1 MDIQGYILD
10 HWKEKMKP
18 ETPVLIIYDKEN
30 IYHDLL
36 PLAEERGYKVIDTT
50 KGLLHA
56 RLSASRFWRDE
67 LSLDK
72 ETRMIIYRN
81 KQMPAN
87 DRGWVEEPFSA
98 FVKGAEVF
106 PYGPQ
111 DDFKNICRT
120 FLPTKMTEL
129 ERLFATGS
137 TTFNMINALL
147 DGTVY
152 PELEQLTGG
161 KSFAEMT
168 VGLLSQSSYHNMQ
181 WMQEWQRFAD
191 IQFPGLQANDVSL
204 DKVQEK
210 LWSYLLFS
218 EFVFDLPEEIPNSMK
233 SIAKA
238 PIELKDKI
246 YLVCDKLRNQQ
257 NLREIYVRMANKIAE
272 QLHLQNVFA
281 KVKHLGERVTFCFEN
296 VVEYERFIN
305 NVKEGR
311 LNEAYSLYR
320 KNIDGVWNQEDA
332 EVATFWKLAK
342 HLLTLTDCINH
353 GIKSDGNLAEL
364 IKWYTDRGCE
374 ADFAFRRFHT
384 EKMGAI
390 SIPKQ
395 AKDLTDILNTRYRE
409 FTERSVKIYQQKAE
423 ELKDLSSAK
432 NQGGVEKVYPA
443 LKEGKRV
450 VFVMVD
456 AFRYEMGKDFSKSIK
471 HNYTNG
477 IDCVAKVSF
486 LPSVTRFGMASHLGD
501 VTLDLQEGKLQ
512 PLVDGASIIIPDDR
526 ISYLKNKTGA
536 EIQDVRLEDFDPTAI
551 NENTRLLVVRSV
563 GIDVAGEND
572 MLNGLAAME
581 HEMNKLARLLDD
593 CRRLKFDLAVL
604 VADHGFMIQPVFKV
618 GDLINKPV
626 GSDIVLE
633 ESRMMAGNLNES
645 ENTLSFTPAQLG
657 INTAVMKFCYAR
669 GFTVFRR
676 GEVYYHEGLSL
687 QENIVPMI
695 CVRLQEEIER
705 HEFTIQLR
713 YKNQM
718 EGTIYSRRPIIDINI
733 YFDDLFANDVNIR
746 LKIVGDSGI
755 VIGKPE
761 ESKFYN
767 NVTELVNLP
776 AGVSKV
782 RQPISIDDE
791 YVGTSVVVTALNAE
805 TNATLS
811 TLKLDFEN
819 N

>member
-18 ETPVLIIYDKEN
+18 ETPVLIIYDKEG

-56 RLSASRFWRDE
+56 RLSAARFWCSE

-87 DRGWVEEPFSA
+87 RRDWVEEPFSG
-98 FVKGAEVF
+98 FVKGAAIF

-111 DDFKNICRT
+111 DDYKYICRT
-120 FLPTKMTEL
+120 FLPTKLAEL
-129 ERLFATGS
+129 DQLFATGS
-137 TTFNMINALL
+137 TSFNMINALL
-147 DGTVY
+147 DGAVY

-161 KSFAEMT
+161 KSFTEMT
-168 VGLLSQSSYHNMQ
+168 VGLLSQTSCPNMQ

-191 IQFPGLQANDVSL
+191 IQFPGLHTDGISL
-204 DKVQEK
+204 HNVQQK
-210 LWSYLLFS
+210 LWAYLLFS
-218 EFVFDLPEEIPNSMK
+218 EFVFDLPEELPDSMK
-233 SIAKA
+233 SIAMA
-238 PIELKDKI
+238 PIELKDKV

-272 QLHLQNVFA
+272 LLRLRETFA

-296 VVEYERFIN
+296 VVEYQRFIN
-305 NVKEGR
+305 KVKEGK
-311 LNEAYSLYR
+311 LSEAHMLYR
-320 KNIDGVWNQEDA
+320 KNIDGVWYNEDA

-342 HLLTLTDCINH
+342 HLLTLIDCINL
-353 GIKSDGNLAEL
+353 GVKSDGSMAEL
-364 IKWYTDRGCE
+364 IAWYAEQGCE

-384 EKMGAI
+384 EKMGAT
-390 SIPKQ
+390 SIPDQVKE
-395 AKDLTDILNTRYRE
+395 LTELVNTRYRE
-409 FTERSVKIYQQKAE
+409 FTERSVKTYQQKVE
-423 ELKDLSSAK
+423 ELKNISSAK
-432 NQGGVEKVYPA
+432 NQGCVEKVYPA
-443 LKEGKRV
+443 LNEGKRV

-456 AFRYEMGKDFSKSIK
+456 AFRYEMGKNFSKSIK
-471 HNYTNG
+471 HIYSNG
-477 IDCVAKVSF
+477 VDCDAKVSF
-486 LPSVTRFGMASHLGD
+486 LPSVTRFGMANHLGD
-501 VTLDLQEGKLQ
+501 ITLELQEGKLQ
-512 PLVDGASIIIPDDR
+512 PTVDGASIIIPDDR
-526 ISYLKNKTGA
+526 ISYLENKTGV

-551 NENTRLLVVRSV
+551 HENTRLLVVRSV

-572 MLNGLAAME
+572 KLDGLAAME
-581 HEMNKLARLLDD
+581 IVMNKLARLLVD

-604 VADHGFMIQPVFKV
+604 VADHGFMIQPVFRV
-618 GDLINKPV
+618 SDQISKPV

-633 ESRMMAGNLNES
+633 ERRMIAGNLNES

-657 INTAVMKFCYAR
+657 LNDAVMKFCFAK
-669 GFTVFRR
+669 GFTVFKR

-695 CVRLQEEIER
+695 SVRLQEEKER

-713 YKNQM
+713 YKDKM
-718 EGTIYSRRPIIDINI
+718 EGTVYSRRPIIDINV
-733 YFDDLFANDVNIR
+733 YFEDLFVDDVNIR
-746 LKIVGDSGI
+746 LKIVGDNGSI
-755 VIGKPE
+755 IGKPE

-767 NVTELVNLP
+767 NMTELVNIP

-791 YVGTSVVVTALNAE
+791 YVGTSVIVTALDTE

-811 TLKLDFEN
+811 TLKLNFEN
-819 N
+819 E

>member
-18 ETPVLIIYDKEN
+18 ETPALIIYDKEG

-36 PLAEERGYKVIDTT
+36 PLAKERGYKVIDTT

-56 RLSASRFWRDE
+56 RLSASRFWSIE

-87 DRGWVEEPFSA
+87 DRGWVEEPFSG
-98 FVKGAEVF
+98 FIKGAAIF
-106 PYGPQ
+106 PIGPQ
-111 DDFKNICRT
+111 DDYKNICRT

-129 ERLFATGS
+129 DQLFASGS
-137 TTFNMINALL
+137 TSFNMINALL

-161 KSFAEMT
+161 KSVAEMT
-168 VGLLSQSSYHNMQ
+168 VGLLSQSSCHNMK
-181 WMQEWQRFAD
+181 WRQEWQRFAD
-191 IQFPGLQANDVSL
+191 IQFPGLQTNGVSL
-204 DKVQEK
+204 NEVQEK

-218 EFVFDLPEEIPNSMK
+218 EFVFDLPVEIPDSMK
-233 SIAKA
+233 SISIA

-311 LNEAYSLYR
+311 LSEAYSLYN
-320 KNIDGVWNQEDA
+320 KNIDGVWYQEDT
-332 EVATFWKLAK
+332 EVATFWKLAN
-342 HLLTLTDCINH
+342 HLLTLTNCINH

-374 ADFAFRRFHT
+374 ADFAFRRFHK
-384 EKMGAI
+384 EKMEAI

-432 NQGGVEKVYPA
+432 NQGCVEKVYPA
-443 LKEGKRV
+443 LNEGKRV

-456 AFRYEMGKDFSKSIK
+456 AFRYEMGNDFSKRIK
-471 HNYTNG
+471 HIFSNG
-477 IDCVAKVSF
+477 VECDAKVSF
-486 LPSVTRFGMASHLGD
+486 LPSVTRFGMANHLGD
-501 VTLDLQEGKLQ
+501 VTLDVQEGKLQ
-512 PLVDGASIIIPDDR
+512 PLVDGASIITPDDR

-551 NENTRLLVVRSV
+551 HENTRLLVVRSV

-572 MLNGLAAME
+572 KLDGLAAME
-581 HEMNKLARLLDD
+581 IVMNKLVLLLTG

-604 VADHGFMIQPVFKV
+604 VADHGFMIQPVFRV
-618 GDLINKPV
+618 GDQICKPV
-626 GSDIVLE
+626 GSNIVLE
-633 ESRMMAGNLNES
+633 ERRMIAGNLNES
-645 ENTLSFTPAQLG
+645 ENTLSFTPSQLG
-657 INTAVMKFCYAR
+657 LNDAVMKFCFAK

-695 CVRLQEEIER
+695 SIRLQEEIER

-713 YKNQM
+713 YKDKVG
-718 EGTIYSRRPIIDINI
+718 GTVYSRRPIIDINI
-733 YFDDLFANDVNIR
+733 YFEDLFVDDVNIR
-746 LKIVGDSGI
+746 LKIVGNNGI

-782 RQPISIDDE
+782 RQPISINDE
-791 YVGTSVVVTALNAE
+791 YVGTSVMVTALDAE